1 MLWSIGLHQL
11 RAAHER
17 TEKVRAVHAVA
28 IAEEHVV
35 AMPFIDAESASKLSV
50 MVHRPL
56 LRRYDRRCTH
66 RYVFPKNS
74 VVCN

>member
-35 AMPFIDAESASKLSV
+35 AMLFIDAEVGIEAVCHGAPPTLAAIRSAVYSSLRFPKKLSS
-50 MVHRPL
+50 L
-56 LRRYDRRCTH
+56 
-66 RYVFPKNS
+66 
-74 VVCN
+74 